1 MGSMR
6 PPPLR
11 PLPLRPP
18 ATVAPRSCSP
28 TPVLPGSNECPAG
41 GTRFSVGKDADGNGT
56 LNDGEATIT
65 YACNGVA
72 AQVMGWVNVTQP
84 VEPFL
89 QALANTGYVAESEQQ
104 VTIKLPA
111 APARN
116 GLVRISGLG
125 SGGWKVVQ
133 NEGQSIMVDNL
144 PLPWKKHQSGRWAS
158 VASSGNGEILLAVED
173 LQEQYEQI
181 HVSTRCRPQLERQAG
196 DPGRFAEAAERAGHV
211 LLVH

>member
-1 MGSMR
+1 MLSEA
-6 PPPLR
+6 L
-11 PLPLRPP
+11 
-18 ATVAPRSCSP
+18 
-28 TPVLPGSNECPAG
+28 LPGSNECPSG
-41 GTRFSVGKDADGNGT
+41 GTKFSVGKDADGNGT

-89 QALANTGYVAESEQQ
+89 QALANTGYVPDSEQQ

-116 GLVRISGLG
+116 DLVRISGLG

-133 NEGQSIMVDNL
+133 NEGQSIVVDNL
-144 PLPWKKHQSGRWAS
+144 PVPWDKHLSGDWAS
-158 VASSGNGEILLAVED
+158 VASSGNGEHPACRRGPGRAVRPD
-173 LQEQYEQI
+173 PCLY
-181 HVSTRCRPQLERQAG
+181 RCRPQLERQAG
-196 DPGRFAEAAERAGHV
+196 EPGGSAESAERAGHV
-211 LLVH
+211 HVVH